1 MNRKHVLTLDDGED
15 NIIVNELL
23 SKLTYLL
30 LFLDN
35 LRLLCAL
42 LLRQVLHISITETLF
57 KSIKLFLYNF

>member
-23 SKLTYLL
+23 SKLTNLL

-42 LLRQVLHISITETLF
+42 LLGQVLHISITETLF